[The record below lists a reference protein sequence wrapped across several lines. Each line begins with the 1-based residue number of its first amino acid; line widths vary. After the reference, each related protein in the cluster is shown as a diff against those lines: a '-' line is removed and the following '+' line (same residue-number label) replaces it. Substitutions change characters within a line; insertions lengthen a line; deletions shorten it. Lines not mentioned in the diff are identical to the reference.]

1 MKALLRSSLF
11 LAVLGLFSFATSDTP
26 EPQRLL
32 KDPRLMANAW
42 FAFSAE
48 KSACYLQTYRLA
60 MAELPNRLKANAK
73 SGKKAAIVTD
83 LDETALDNSAWA
95 LRVMLEGTDYPTY
108 WAEWEKAGVA
118 PAFPGAVAFF
128 QKAKALG
135 IPVFYISNRK
145 AENLDGTIRNLRNL
159 GFPNADSAH
168 IMLKTTTSNKV
179 ARRAEVLKN
188 HNIIMLLGDNLADF
202 DGAWEEAPA
211 EKRGQLVLENEKN
224 WGRKFIVFPNPTY
237 GSWKDALMNY
247 NRKLSQPEQD
257 SLWKQHI
264 QTYLKVYKF

>member
-1 MKALLRSSLF
+1 MKAMFRSSLL
-11 LAVLGLFSFATSDTP
+11 LAVLGLFSFVSSDTP
-26 EPQRLL
+26 APKTLL
-32 KDPRLMANAW
+32 KDPRLLANAW

-60 MAELPNRLKANAK
+60 MAELPARLKANAK

-108 WAEWEKAGVA
+108 WAEWERAGIA

-145 AENLDGTIRNLRNL
+145 AENLDGTIRNLKNL

-168 IMLKTTTSNKV
+168 IMLKTSTSNKV
-179 ARRAEVLKN
+179 ARRDVVLKN

-202 DGAWEEAPA
+202 DGAWEEAAA

-237 GSWKDALMNY
+237 GNWKDALMNY
-247 NRKLSQPEQD
+247 NRKLSETEQD
-257 SLWKQHI
+257 SLWKGHI
-264 QTYLKVYKF
+264 QMYLKAYKF